1 MNPKLRAYIIVI
13 ITLVITLGPMLYGN
27 IRAKKGGVLDDPLL
41 DRANP
46 YAVANR
52 TVEGLVSQ
60 GLKSGDTVSFI
71 LPFEGGISRDYLI
84 WLKKL
89 SDRVKEAFPEYG
101 VISPAIAARYRD
113 NGTELLNRPYLHDDL
128 INDPG
133 FDLTAWQRELKRDP
147 GVYGVLI
154 GRNFDYGVVTLL
166 LPVGYDEIGVFRRVG
181 EFLEQRNIPLWE
193 WSIKTDIK
201 PAAEFSGVMP
211 AGWVVARGLMDA
223 ALMADNMKLTSIGLI
238 IAGLA
243 FYLSLRSVRQALISS
258 LVILIAF
265 VWVRGSLGLL
275 QMVGFELYELVYVLV
290 VYTAVIISG
299 ISFTDRKFN
308 AFNEARE
315 AQPTA
320 PLAECWKHTVSVNKL
335 VLLTALIAVLNFGTL
350 YQIQIRGI
358 LEVGVLSALGI
369 IYLVLLTLWF
379 LPALHFIIGGESDR
393 KGDSL
398 GSRLGERWNKGLKL
412 VVERCYRFLDHQPH
426 PHPNPLPE
434 GEGAFV
440 WQSRARQMTMLTI
453 GVTLL
458 AIAVISLDYLPGHES
473 RPQMLPI
480 KTRPMD
486 FIRDTIVYKANDYL
500 NAPGRY
506 GFDRL
511 SWLVR
516 PKTAAP
522 DGTPVSDPEFIRQVE
537 RFKLAVA
544 GIPQVREV
552 NGASDMLG
560 IISRESHKLPLPATR
575 QQAHDALQT
584 IEWDLGPQVK
594 EQLWYDG
601 GMVLFASSAMEDS
614 VTTRTIHENVMALAT
629 RDFPR
634 LEVIPFGK
642 LAIYPQADT
651 YICLGKPLNVF
662 SSQWIV
668 FVICAVWVWWRNR
681 KPRPHPEGDGA
692 YPFRYSFK
700 MTPRRQG
707 GSDAGVHGTYVEE
720 LTTMPTKVPLEGE
733 TELSG
738 WRAGL
743 AMNMPFLFAS
753 ALIAL
758 VMVTLRVPLDQAT
771 ACITALAINAAI
783 DFGLYLTADYQSAIL
798 AGSDLRGALQASL
811 LDRGKIIVVDIVL
824 NSLCFLPLVTSSF
837 VPVAR
842 LGWVMVVMLLAC
854 GFGAL
859 VILPAL
865 LPWCVRQKP

>member
-1 MNPKLRAYIIVI
+1 MNPKLRAYLIVI
-13 ITLVITLGPMLYGN
+13 ITLLITLGPMLYGN
-27 IRAKKGGVLDDPLL
+27 LRVKKGGVLDDPLL

-52 TVEGLVSQ
+52 TVEGLASQ

-71 LPFEGGISRDYLI
+71 LPFDGGISRDYLVR
-84 WLKKL
+84 LKKL

-101 VISPAIAARYRD
+101 VLSLSIAARYRD
-113 NGTELLNRPYLHDDL
+113 NGTELLNRPYLYDDL

-133 FDLTAWQRELKRDP
+133 FDLAAWQRDLKRDT

-181 EFLEQRNIPLWE
+181 EFLEQRSIPLWE
-193 WSIKTDIK
+193 WFIKTDIH
-201 PAAEFSGVMP
+201 PAAEFAGVMP

-223 ALMADNMKLTSIGLI
+223 ALMADNLKLTTIGLL
-238 IAGLA
+238 IAAVA
-243 FYLSLRSVRQALISS
+243 FYLSLRSLRQALIAC
-258 LVILIAF
+258 LMVLISFA
-265 VWVRGSLGLL
+265 WVRGSLGLL
-275 QMVGFELYELVYVLV
+275 QLAGFELYERVYVLI
-290 VYTAVIISG
+290 VYTAVIVSG
-299 ISFTDRKFN
+299 ISFTERKFN

-315 AQPTA
+315 ENGAL
-320 PLAECWKHTVSVNKL
+320 PLEECWKHTVGVNKL

-358 LEVGVLSALGI
+358 LEVGVLASLGI
-369 IYLVLLTLWF
+369 IYLVGLTLWF
-379 LPALHFIIGGESDR
+379 LPSLHFLIGGEPD
-393 KGDSL
+393 KKEDSL
-398 GSRLGERWNKGLKL
+398 GSRLGERWNKLLKS
-412 VVERCYRFLDHQPH
+412 VVEKCYRFLDSDKTKHIKGNGARKRPDLSGFSRINQACEFSQKISV
-426 PHPNPLPE
+426 NPLNPRSI
-434 GEGAFV
+434 AV
-440 WQSRARQMTMLTI
+440 LDLHWQRRARQMTVLTI

-458 AIAVISLDYLPGHES
+458 AIAVISLDYLPGHEN

-486 FIRDTIVYKANDYL
+486 FIQGTIVYRANDYL

-516 PKTAAP
+516 PKKPVLQGTA
-522 DGTPVSDPEFIRQVE
+522 VSDPAFLRQVE
-537 RFKLAVA
+537 QLKQAIAR
-544 GIPQVREV
+544 IPNVRETNAV
-552 NGASDMLG
+552 TEMAG
-560 IISRESHKLPLPATR
+560 IISRESHKLPLPATQ

-584 IEWDLGPQVK
+584 IEWDLGPQVR

-601 GMVLFASSAMEDS
+601 GIILFASSAMEDS
-614 VTTRTIHENVMALAT
+614 IITRNIHEKTLELAK
-629 RDFPR
+629 RDFPD
-634 LEVIPFGK
+634 LELLPFGK
-642 LAIYPQADT
+642 LAIYPQADN

-668 FVICAVWVWWRNR
+668 FVVCAVWVWARNR
-681 KPRPHPEGDGA
+681 RLKADCR
-692 YPFRYSFK
+692 F
-700 MTPRRQG
+700 
-707 GSDAGVHGTYVEE
+707 
-720 LTTMPTKVPLEGE
+720 
-733 TELSG
+733 LSP
-738 WRAGL
+738 WRTGL

-753 ALIAL
+753 AAIAL
-758 VMVTLRVPLDQAT
+758 VMVVLRVPLDQAT

-798 AGSDLRGALQASL
+798 AGSGLRSALQKSL

-824 NSLCFLPLVTSSF
+824 NALCFLPLITSSF

-842 LGWVMVVMLLAC
+842 LGWVMIVMLIAC

-865 LPWCVRQKP
+865 LPWCVKKKA